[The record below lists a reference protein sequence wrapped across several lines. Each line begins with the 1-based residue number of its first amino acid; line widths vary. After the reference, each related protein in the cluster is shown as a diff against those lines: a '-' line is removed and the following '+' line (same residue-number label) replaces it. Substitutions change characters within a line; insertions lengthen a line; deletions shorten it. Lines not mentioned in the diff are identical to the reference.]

1 MANKSWLDRAFEAVA
16 PIHAEK
22 RHAARNRIARAT
34 ATRNLYD
41 AASMSRRT
49 QGWRVVGSDANSE
62 TRPVLGRLRDAARD
76 MVRNNP
82 HAQRAKT
89 VISRNVVGAGII
101 PQVKATTP
109 KRADK
114 IKALIDKHFDS
125 TDIDADGRL
134 NLYGLQ
140 ELVMAT
146 VVEAGE
152 CLVRKRPRR
161 AEDGYALPF
170 QLQVLEPDFLDTGVD
185 GEQGNGNFA
194 IQGVEYDKRGRRVA
208 YYLFDTHPG
217 AMIGAGAFRTRGRR
231 VSADFVAHVYRVDRP
246 GQVRGVTWFAP
257 VMVAMRDYADYA
269 DAQLMR
275 QKIAA
280 CFAAFVQRKTHPSDF
295 VAPPAPTGEPL
306 AIASQPTAQSPYPV
320 ETFEP
325 GMISYLEEG
334 EEITFATPPSTS
346 DFGPFTTVSLRAVA
360 VGMGISAEAFT
371 GDMSNTNYSSGKMG
385 RMEFDRNI
393 DSWTWNMLIPQ
404 MMDPLQAWTI
414 EAAEIVTASTE
425 PFTLGWTPPRRVM
438 IDPSTEIAAEVSAI
452 RAGLSSR
459 SAAQRRLGLDPE
471 QVHAEI
477 KQDNETADKEGFVFD
492 TDPRLTNSRGA
503 FQKGG
508 DANTD
513 DANADD
519 EPTTADAQ
527 APKDVK
533 PSDVSA
539 KVGTDGA
546 VQDAA
551 FNGAQ
556 ITAIKDIVL
565 AVANGEMPKET
576 AIALIQV
583 GFPSIDETKAK
594 SIVDPITPKAAPD
607 DAPALS
613 PAPSKNDDT
622 QAGSKNDDA
631 K

>member
-1 MANKSWLDRAFEAVA
+1 MPNKSWLDRAFEAVM

-22 RHAARNRIARAT
+22 RHAARNRIARSA

-101 PQVKATTP
+101 PQVKAKTSA
-109 KRADK
+109 RAKK
-114 IKALIDKHFDS
+114 IKELIDKHFDS

-140 ELVMAT
+140 ELVIAT

-152 CLVRKRPRR
+152 CLIRKRPRR
-161 AEDGYALPF
+161 ADDGFSLPF
-170 QLQVLEPDFLDTGVD
+170 QLQVLEPDFLDVTVD
-185 GEQGNGNFA
+185 GDLPNGNYA
-194 IQGVEYDKRGRRVA
+194 IQGVEFDLRGRRVA

-217 AMIGAGAFRTRGRR
+217 AMIGLGKTGTRGRR

-280 CFAAFVQRKTHPSDF
+280 CFAAFVQRKTHPADF
-295 VAPPAPTGEPL
+295 VAPPSPSGEPL
-306 AIASQPTAQSPYPV
+306 AIASQPADRSPYPV

-346 DFGPFTTVSLRAVA
+346 DFGPFTTVSLRAIA
-360 VGMGISAEAFT
+360 VGMGISTEAFT
-371 GDMSNTNYSSGKMG
+371 GDLTNTNYSSGKMG

-404 MMDPLQAWTI
+404 LMDPLEAWTI
-414 EAAEIVTASTE
+414 EAAAIVTASTE

-438 IDPSTEIAAEVSAI
+438 IDPDTEIKASVTMIRSGLAS
-452 RAGLSSR
+452 RAGEL
-459 SAAQRRLGLDPE
+459 RRLGFDPE
-471 QVHAEI
+471 QVNAEI
-477 KQDNETADKEGFVFD
+477 DADNALSDDKGFVFD
-492 TDPRLTNSRGA
+492 SDARQTTSRGA
-503 FQKGG
+503 LQKGG
-508 DANTD
+508 DVVETED
-513 DANADD
+513 GDPIESDAPAKAD
-519 EPTTADAQ
+519 TKVADA
-527 APKDVK
+527 
-533 PSDVSA
+533 SA

-583 GFPSIDETKAK
+583 GFPSIDAAKAK
-594 SIVDPITPKAAPD
+594 SIIDPIVPKTPTDEPTTSAEPLRAP
-607 DAPALS
+607 
-613 PAPSKNDDT
+613 KQDDT
-622 QAGSKNDDA
+622 EGEDDDA
-631 K
+631 KQEA